1 MFAESLL
8 ESAGGV
14 RTNQRWTILFS
25 LTLQGALISLLILI
39 PLLQNPGLPRALWSS
54 TVAAPLPPPPLGVS
68 NPGRN
73 AGGPRSPRAPEL
85 LLIPPSTIPPG
96 IDPTPD
102 GQGPNTGGTG
112 PDLPRGLPSGVE
124 HSPGPLF
131 DVPAVLPRPAAP
143 PPRRPSIVT
152 EGNVIYRVLP
162 AYPPI
167 AKQIGAQG
175 PVVLHAVIGA
185 DGAVQNLRVV
195 SSAHPLLNDAALAA
209 VAQWRFRP
217 YLLNGIPVEVE
228 AQITV
233 NFIMPR

>member
-1 MFAESLL
+1 
-8 ESAGGV
+8 
-14 RTNQRWTILFS
+14 
-25 LTLQGALISLLILI
+25 
-39 PLLQNPGLPRALWSS
+39 
-54 TVAAPLPPPPLGVS
+54 
-68 NPGRN
+68 
-73 AGGPRSPRAPEL
+73 
-85 LLIPPSTIPPG
+85 
-96 IDPTPD
+96 
-102 GQGPNTGGTG
+102 TGGTG

-143 PPRRPSIVT
+143 PPRRPSVVT
-152 EGNVIYRVLP
+152 EGNVLYRVLP
-162 AYPPI
+162 VYPPI

-233 NFIMPR
+233 NFIMPG